1 LPSSS
6 FLSMTE
12 RGQIRSPR
20 GATATGR
27 TTLSMDGIPDDAEEE
42 DDDDEDGDDDIVC
55 SRSPATTTGAAAVR
69 ERQRPHR
76 FASVSTPYPVKI
88 DNFTCDSHFNGSVDL
103 YLMPIR
109 VFNRIVRYSEKWCD
123 CRGDDAD
130 IKVGGMSALPSAL
143 AAHRH
148 GEREIMTRFYS
159 NDYRFDDDCGRRRR
173 RGRRQRRRRKR
184 RRQRRRKRRGADTKT

>member
-1 LPSSS
+1 
-6 FLSMTE
+6 
-12 RGQIRSPR
+12 
-20 GATATGR
+20 
-27 TTLSMDGIPDDAEEE
+27 MDGIPDDAEEE

-109 VFNRIVRYSEKWCD
+109 VFNRIVRYSEKSCS
-123 CRGDDAD
+123 R
-130 IKVGGMSALPSAL
+130 PS
-143 AAHRH
+143 
-148 GEREIMTRFYS
+148 
-159 NDYRFDDDCGRRRR
+159 
-173 RGRRQRRRRKR
+173 
-184 RRQRRRKRRGADTKT
+184 